1 MKHTLFGV
9 FLLLLPTVVRSAA
22 PVERTFLDIDE
33 IRELVEREVS
43 AMAKSPDFFYSYNV
57 FYANCQ
63 EKILPVLDITLIED
77 ENAAL
82 FCKLI
87 ENSVQPYLLSLLKI
101 DTSQNNLIVQTL
113 ITEFFKVYEELHFD
127 VDRIKIAKLFQGN
140 PSVLYRIRRLFEF
153 SEGTLDGLLGKFLPK
168 GTSFLTT
175 KRVSGL
181 SDKFTDFI
189 VYKVLERTLDFLYEN
204 PRLFMYTMFEMF
216 ERPFEIFTDFHN
228 DMEFITN
235 SFNLKFRSRR
245 LYLLDSLDNLAL
257 KSLNIFKNE
266 ETQNKFVQKVL
277 QKAKGEAAS
286 PLFPEVEVNGDSEVG
301 VLDVSLVTPEV
312 IELFEDVDYVV
323 KDVRENE
330 EGQINYKLI
339 NNCVKN
345 SRFKSQSLEKL
356 YCYTIVKEVHEDRYL
371 VETPL
376 YNQKLGR
383 IFVEN
388 SEKFAA
394 EFIELEAS
402 YFAEESIYNENIFPK
417 FREALETA
425 GEELRRSIRGLRKEF
440 YDDHFRSVKQNF
452 AYVWNKLVNFFWTE
466 SVAVSEVSKESFQT
480 NILNFADFTDEIWL
494 KRMESEFLKL
504 DAFYS
509 KFALRYT
516 KNKEQFGRYK

>member
-1 MKHTLFGV
+1 MKHTLLGV
-9 FLLLLPTVVRSAA
+9 FLLLSLAGVGAVV

-33 IRELVEREVS
+33 VRELVEREVS

-57 FYANCQ
+57 FYATCQ
-63 EKILPVLDITLIED
+63 EKILPVLDVLLIED

-101 DTSQNNLIVQTL
+101 DSSQNNQIIQTL

-153 SEGTLDGLLGKFLPK
+153 PEATLDGLLGKFLPK

-181 SDKFTDFI
+181 SDKFTDLI

-204 PRLFMYTMFEMF
+204 PRLYMYTMFEMF

-228 DMEFITN
+228 DMEFVTN

-257 KSLNIFKNE
+257 KSLNVFKNE
-266 ETQNKFVQKVL
+266 ETQNKFVQKAL
-277 QKAKGEAAS
+277 QKAKGET
-286 PLFPEVEVNGDSEVG
+286 PVVFPEVEVEGESEVG
-301 VLDVSLVTPEV
+301 VRDVSLVTPEL
-312 IELFEDVDYVV
+312 IELFEDVDYVER
-323 KDVRENE
+323 DVRENE
-330 EGQINYKLI
+330 QGQINYKLI

-388 SEKFAA
+388 SEKYAA
-394 EFIELEAS
+394 EFIDLEAS

-417 FREALETA
+417 FREALEKA
-425 GEELRRSIRGLRKEF
+425 AEELRRSVRGLRKEF
-440 YDDHFRSVKQNF
+440 YDDHFRAVKQNF

-480 NILNFADFTDEIWL
+480 NILNFADFTDEVWL
-494 KRMESEFLKL
+494 KRMDSEFLKL

-509 KFALRYT
+509 KFALRYS